1 MLIRRIGT
9 LTTVVVIAVLV
20 MGEWGWA
27 AQFEDLSAQELKTRM
42 DSGAKILVINPL
54 SDIEFG
60 EGHIPG
66 SVNIP
71 AHTLDTTDRLPADK
85 STPII
90 TYCLGPK

>member
-1 MLIRRIGT
+1 MAIKRVGT
-9 LTTVVVIAVLV
+9 TAATTVVAVIL
-20 MGEWGWA
+20 MIGLGWT
-27 AQFEDLSAQELKTRM
+27 AQFKNLSAQEVKAMM
-42 DSGAKILVINPL
+42 DSGETIFVLNPL

-71 AHTLDTTDRLPADK
+71 NHTIAATDQLPADK
-85 STPII
+85 STPIV